1 MTIGWHFD
9 NTYSKLPNVF
19 LSEISPIPVKSPDLL
34 ILNDNLSKELE
45 LNFSKTNKENLSQ
58 LFSGNLLPE
67 NSKAIAQAYAGHQFG
82 HFTMLGDGRA
92 TLIGEHLTKNNYRFD
107 IQFKGSGKTPFSRNG
122 DGRAA
127 LGPMLREYIISEAM
141 HSLRIPTTRSLAVVK
156 TGENVLRETP
166 LQGAI
171 LTRVASSHLRV
182 GTFQYIAARQEKENL
197 ITLVDYT
204 IDRHYPNIKESKNK
218 ALDLLKAL
226 MEKQIKLVINWMRV
240 GFIHGVMNTDN
251 MAISGETID
260 YGPCAFMDTYDPQ
273 TVFSSIDQL
282 GRYAY
287 FNQPSITKWNLA
299 RFAECLIPL
308 IDENKDKAIKIAT
321 ETINSFEKIYEI
333 KWLNMM
339 RDKLGLFGEEPKD
352 QVLILDLL
360 KVLMEKQINLVINW
374 MRVGF
379 IHGVMNTDNM
389 TISGETIDYGPCA
402 FMDTY
407 DPQTVFSS
415 IDQLGRYAYFNQP
428 SITKWNLARFAECL
442 IPLINEDKDKAIKI
456 VTEEINNFEK
466 IYEIKW
472 LNMMRDKLGLFGE
485 DSKDQVLI
493 LDLLTWMHQ
502 NKADYTN
509 TFCYLMNAKIQNNKI
524 FNNEN
529 FIVWKKRWE
538 ERLRLNNNT
547 PEKYLKLMK
556 SVNPLIIPRNHKVE
570 EALEFANNND
580 LSLVKKLIKILEKP
594 YENQKGIDEYQSTAP
609 ISDQKYQTFCGT

>member
-67 NSKAIAQAYAGHQFG
+67 DSKAIAQAYAGHQFG

-141 HSLRIPTTRSLAVVK
+141 HTLRIPTTRSLAVVK

-308 IDENKDKAIKIAT
+308 IDENKDKAIKTAT
-321 ETINSFEKIYEI
+321 ETIN
-333 KWLNMM
+333 
-339 RDKLGLFGEEPKD
+339 R
-352 QVLILDLL
+352 
-360 KVLMEKQINLVINW
+360 
-374 MRVGF
+374 
-379 IHGVMNTDNM
+379 
-389 TISGETIDYGPCA
+389 
-402 FMDTY
+402 
-407 DPQTVFSS
+407 
-415 IDQLGRYAYFNQP
+415 
-428 SITKWNLARFAECL
+428 
-442 IPLINEDKDKAIKI
+442 
-456 VTEEINNFEK
+456 FEK

-485 DSKDQVLI
+485 DPKDQVLI

-502 NKADYTN
+502 NKTDYTN
-509 TFCYLMNAKIQNNKI
+509 TFCFLMNEKIENDEI
-524 FNNEN
+524 YNNED
-529 FIVWKKRWE
+529 FHIWRQRWLD
-538 ERLRLNNNT
+538 RLKLNNNT
-547 PEKYLKLMK
+547 PEKYFKLMR

-570 EALEFANNND
+570 EVLEAANNNN
-580 LSLVKKLIKILEKP
+580 LKPMKNLLNILEKP
-594 YENQKGIDEYQSTAP
+594 YENQNKIFEYQSPAP
-609 ISDQKYQTFCGT
+609 ISNEKYQTFCGT